1 MSLTLIFVATAI
13 RLEFAADIVPLHDD
27 IELLVMFLLHV
38 FFVASMCKHDQFL
51 CYHGYGMIVIVAH
64 LAS

>member
-38 FFVASMCKHDQFL
+38 FLLHQCASMISFYATMDT
-51 CYHGYGMIVIVAH
+51 G
-64 LAS
+64 